1 MIENESTA
9 YMIKLNGSVHQ
20 YKCKC
25 SAILV
30 NVEFLPLGWI
40 HCGTEGLLPQS
51 TATKGRWNGKQI
63 KITDQMIFKLTSNR
77 SIGSQHRELSIK
89 RVWMRVGLV
98 CIILHKLVCLS
109 FKALGRDN
117 FFWWILICFFNLV
130 YGFFPGSDT
139 WNDVSGWYPPE
150 EPHGKKSTKES
161 SSW

>member
-1 MIENESTA
+1 M
-9 YMIKLNGSVHQ
+9 HQ
-20 YKCKC
+20 HKCKC

-98 CIILHKLVCLS
+98 CIILHILVCLS

-117 FFWWILICFFNLV
+117 FFWWILICFFNLL

-139 WNDVSGWYPPE
+139 WNDVSGRYPPE

>member
-89 RVWMRVGLV
+89 RVGWELV
-98 CIILHKLVCLS
+98 
-109 FKALGRDN
+109 
-117 FFWWILICFFNLV
+117 
-130 YGFFPGSDT
+130 
-139 WNDVSGWYPPE
+139 
-150 EPHGKKSTKES
+150 
-161 SSW
+161 